1 MLFGI
6 KEYIFTIGII
16 VICILFLISDALLTT
31 ILVPFSSYW
40 KIFVREDGLYG
51 LHFWEF
57 KKWWFKK
64 PRKICDWEDIDKIKR
79 KGLINIGVYR
89 VIVFLRENKKIT
101 ITNIGHSPAEISKYH
116 SANDEY
122 EKIVRYSNRMLYAL
136 IMKRIGIGYFE
147 SFRGLFKGKILDEI
161 ITSFTVTDSIIEVDK
176 KYLIELAEKKKQ
188 WEKEEEEERRN
199 GNYISKAFLDTEAI
213 ERKKYIDS
221 FYKKFDK

>member
-1 MLFGI
+1 
-6 KEYIFTIGII
+6 
-16 VICILFLISDALLTT
+16 
-31 ILVPFSSYW
+31 
-40 KIFVREDGLYG
+40 
-51 LHFWEF
+51 
-57 KKWWFKK
+57 
-64 PRKICDWEDIDKIKR
+64 
-79 KGLINIGVYR
+79 
-89 VIVFLRENKKIT
+89 
-101 ITNIGHSPAEISKYH
+101 
-116 SANDEY
+116 
-122 EKIVRYSNRMLYAL
+122 MLYAL